1 MELTIEELKTLV
13 QNNESRQL
21 EFQKV
26 LSKLSEHLDKCE
38 RNVREVVYQWR
49 LCRGDIYKTG
59 CYSKCFH
66 YDVTLK
72 CHPKWQS

>member
-13 QNNESRQL
+13 QNDEPRQL

-38 RNVREVVYQWR
+38 INVREVVYQWR

>member
-26 LSKLSEHLDKCE
+26 LSKLSEH
-38 RNVREVVYQWR
+38 
-49 LCRGDIYKTG
+49 
-59 CYSKCFH
+59 
-66 YDVTLK
+66 
-72 CHPKWQS
+72 